1 MVQSARPAG
10 FARAGEP
17 RARPY
22 ELRKHR
28 TPRAHM
34 RAAIRNARTP
44 RMGSMRKMRVAMA
57 GAAP

>member
-1 MVQSARPAG
+1 
-10 FARAGEP
+10 
-17 RARPY
+17 
-22 ELRKHR
+22 
-28 TPRAHM
+28 M